1 MFGKETPLDTR
12 RAPFIDRND
21 ARRPTLV
28 LTHHDSV
35 VVVSVPS
42 HDPQY
47 RSVVDS
53 LVAANRAALDAAH
66 SLIIDF
72 RGNQG
77 GSFGTT
83 RALAPYYASPDWQ
96 SSSGP
101 DQIPVML
108 ASPDQIAYAKATRAA
123 YSLSDSMSV
132 VNLLARMTA
141 NMGKLV
147 PLTETGNPYASAS
160 RFDSVAPGNR
170 RVGVIVDHGTVSAS
184 EAVALNAR
192 HSSRVTIFGERTE
205 GATFYTS
212 VNVVRILHA
221 ERRWFLGYP
230 TVAGSN
236 VAPKSGTRSGV
247 TPDVPLPNVEGV
259 DAIERV
265 AAALARS

>member
-1 MFGKETPLDTR
+1 M
-12 RAPFIDRND
+12 
-21 ARRPTLV
+21 

-83 RALAPYYASPDWQ
+83 RALGAVLREPRLAGSA
-96 SSSGP
+96 GP

-123 YSLSDSMSV
+123 YSLSDSMPSSICS
-132 VNLLARMTA
+132 LA
-141 NMGKLV
+141 
-147 PLTETGNPYASAS
+147 
-160 RFDSVAPGNR
+160 
-170 RVGVIVDHGTVSAS
+170 
-184 EAVALNAR
+184 
-192 HSSRVTIFGERTE
+192 
-205 GATFYTS
+205 
-212 VNVVRILHA
+212 
-221 ERRWFLGYP
+221 
-230 TVAGSN
+230 
-236 VAPKSGTRSGV
+236 
-247 TPDVPLPNVEGV
+247 
-259 DAIERV
+259 
-265 AAALARS
+265 